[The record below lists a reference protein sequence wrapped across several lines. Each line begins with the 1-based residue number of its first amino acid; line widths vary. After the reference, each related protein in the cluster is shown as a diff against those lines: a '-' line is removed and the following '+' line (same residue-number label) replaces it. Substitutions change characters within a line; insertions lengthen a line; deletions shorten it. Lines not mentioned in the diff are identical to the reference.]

1 MFKWSFVVMKIF
13 SFVLLVYTLA
23 VNLNQSFCSVSA
35 IGEENLAQAIQ
46 PPAIPDRSL
55 SIRDFGAIGDGH
67 TLCTAAIQQAI
78 SACAGAGGGRV
89 VIPSGIWLTGPI
101 RLESR
106 VELHLEGGS
115 LLHFSSDHR
124 LYPVIRAPTKGWL
137 VASPIYGY
145 GLEDVAITGCGII
158 DGAGES
164 WRPVKKS
171 KTTSRQWKE
180 LLSSGGVVDEKGDM
194 WWPSREA
201 MAGEAWLQNLRRS
214 KPKKEHTAED
224 YVAARDYLRPYMISF
239 IDCKRILCEGVT
251 IKNSPKFALCP
262 AWCDQLII
270 RDVKVNNEWW
280 AQNGDGID
288 ISACRN
294 VLVEKCTVTAGDDG
308 ICLKSSDRSGRTGP
322 ALQNVLIRDCIV
334 YHGHGGFVVGSN
346 TDGGMRNIRVE
357 NCTFIGTDVGLRFKS
372 ARGSGG
378 VVENIIVRNIHMK
391 DIAGE
396 AINFNAFYES
406 DEPDT
411 LAQPVTRETPVFR
424 DITIDSLYCAGA
436 DRAMVMTGLP
446 EMPIQNIRIRDA
458 HISAATGV
466 RLRNVRD
473 LSLEQVVVEPERGSL
488 YDFKRCSGI
497 TIDGAGYR
505 EKSAAFPS
513 DIWRSLM
520 HQDELWFSTP
530 EAAAVAENVLLYQC
544 AVGGWPKNIDMARP
558 LAAAEKAGLVLP
570 LPDTLATIDNGAT
583 WTQLA
588 FLARV
593 IFSRPDPRFV
603 ESFNRGLDYLFAAQY
618 DNGGWPQFYP
628 LHPGYFSHI
637 TYNDDAMIG
646 VLHLLQ
652 DIAERKAGFGFVD
665 DTRRARAAVAVERG
679 VRCILVTQLKEGE
692 KRTAWCAQYDEKSL
706 QPAPAR
712 SYELVSLSGNVSV
725 GIVRFLMRLRD
736 PSVEIVTAVRS
747 AVEWLERVQ
756 MKGMRV
762 DYVADASQPGGFN
775 KVVVSDPDAPP
786 MWARFYLIGS
796 NRPFFS
802 DRDGKIYYDL
812 AEISAERRNEYAWL
826 GYWPQ
831 ELLEIEYPVWL
842 KREEVRLRSFGVK

>member
-1 MFKWSFVVMKIF
+1 MFIGSFFVMKKF
-13 SFVLLVYTLA
+13 RFMLLVAIL
-23 VNLNQSFCSVSA
+23 SFHLQQLFCCAGEIS
-35 IGEENLAQAIQ
+35 EENFAEAIQ
-46 PPAIPDRSL
+46 QPAIPHRL
-55 SIRDFGAIGDGH
+55 FTVRDFGAIGDGH

-78 SACAGAGGGRV
+78 TVCAGAGGGRV
-89 VIPSGIWLTGPI
+89 VLPSGIWLTGPI

-106 VELHLEGGS
+106 VELHLQSGS
-115 LLHFSSDHR
+115 LLLFSSDHT
-124 LYPVIRAPTKGWL
+124 LYPIIRAPTKGWL

-145 GLEDVAITGCGII
+145 GLEDVAITGNRII

-164 WRPVKKS
+164 WRPVKKF

-180 LLSSGGVVDEKGDM
+180 LISSGGVLDEKGDM

-201 MAGEAWLQNLRRS
+201 MGGEAWLQNLRKS

-224 YVAARDYLRPYMISF
+224 YLPARDFLRPYMISF
-239 IDCKRILCEGVT
+239 IDCKRILFEGVT

-270 RDVKVNNEWW
+270 RNVKVNNEWW

-308 ICLKSSDRSGRTGP
+308 ICMKSSSRSGRTGP
-322 ALQNVLIRDCIV
+322 ALENVLIRDCVV

-346 TDGGMRNIRVE
+346 TDGGMRNIRVD
-357 NCTFIGTDVGLRFKS
+357 NCTFIGTDAGLRFKS

-378 VVENIIVRNIHMK
+378 VVENICIRNIRMK
-391 DIAGE
+391 DIVGE
-396 AINFNAFYES
+396 AINLNAFYES

-424 DITIDSLYCAGA
+424 DITIDSLTCAGA
-436 DRAMVMTGLP
+436 ARAILMTGLP
-446 EMPIQNIRIRDA
+446 EMPIQNLRIRDT
-458 HISAATGV
+458 HISATSGV

-473 LSLEQVVVEPERGSL
+473 LSLERVVIKAAEGAL

-497 TIDGAGYR
+497 SIDGAGYT

-513 DIWRSLM
+513 NVWRLLM
-520 HQDELWFSTP
+520 NHDEAWFSTA
-530 EAAAVAENVLLYQC
+530 EASAIAENLLLYQC
-544 AVGGWPKNIDMARP
+544 AIGGWPKNIDMART
-558 LAAAEKAGLVLP
+558 LTGAEKAVLTAP
-570 LPDTLATIDNGAT
+570 PDTLATIDNGAT

-593 IFSRPDPRFV
+593 ITGRLDLRFV

-628 LHPGYFSHI
+628 LHPGYYSHI

-646 VLHLLQ
+646 VLTLLH
-652 DIAERKAGFGFVD
+652 DIAEEKAGFGFVD
-665 DTRRARAAVAVERG
+665 TERRARAGVAVEHG
-679 VRCILVTQLKEGE
+679 VRCILATQLKEGE
-692 KRTAWCAQYDEKSL
+692 RRTAWCAQYDERSL

-712 SYELVSLSGNVSV
+712 TYERVSLSGDESV
-725 GIVRFLMRLRD
+725 GIVRFLMSLPE
-736 PSVEIVTAVRS
+736 PSPEIVAAVQD
-747 AVEWLERVQ
+747 AVEWFERVKI
-756 MKGMRV
+756 KGIRV
-762 DYVADASQPGGFN
+762 DYVTDASLPGGFN
-775 KVVVSDPDAPP
+775 KVVVPDPAAPP
-786 MWARFYLIGS
+786 MWARFYQIGS

-802 DRDGKIYYDL
+802 DRDGEIYYDL
-812 AEISAERRNEYAWL
+812 AEISAERRSEYAWL

-831 ELLEIEYPVWL
+831 ELLDKEYPAWL
-842 KREEVRLRSFGVK
+842 NRPDVRLLLIKAK